1 MANDYRVVLS
11 GEDRLSGTIKNV
23 RNELNNTG
31 KAGTKLDEI
40 KRKFERI
47 QSSAAPLKNKLRS
60 LRAMM
65 ADMNLDGLTNTDVFG
80 HMAEQAGQYADA
92 IADAQQATRAFAD
105 DNMKLQAVTEGFQ
118 LITGAV
124 GIATGAMGLL
134 GIENEKV
141 EQAILKVQSAI
152 AVMNGV
158 QQVATLL
165 NKDSVLM
172 LRLKQ
177 VAITATSAATVKAT
191 AAEGA
196 ATVATKINT
205 IAQTAWNIAKAVA
218 KALLGDFSGL
228 VLVGAG
234 VLATYAIATANSTD
248 EQNKNNDA
256 MAKAK
261 TVYQEFTENSAEQ
274 TGSLV
279 GKFQELRGQW
289 NRLSTEA
296 EKVQWL
302 KDNQTEM
309 QKLGLKV
316 NDVTSAENVFNRNTA
331 KVVKA
336 LELRARAMAA
346 QGMIIEQYKKYYEKV
361 MAADSSVAGGGYYH
375 KYKKGGGAVGVNG
388 NLSDEAKAA
397 GVTSADLE
405 SHTSTFTS
413 TFGTYSTTTYSET
426 QAVIDKINLYRIKKA
441 TETNNRIH
449 AEAKQELDK
458 STKYLNDIISASEKA
473 IKGLGIEEIDF
484 NQNSGSGNNKGGG
497 NNHRGTSNKH
507 NEKPKTPEEIRRETY
522 GTIHSGIK
530 TAVDDLINGLFP
542 EDEVRKRLES
552 LNKQLQD
559 NNFDTIDVDM
569 VIKGAS
575 IERLQKQFQDI
586 SEKFSDGLIDQ
597 NAFDATVADIN
608 SKLRE
613 LGAKEI
619 TIKTKAEIKLDA
631 ISELENKAKDIQ
643 EYFDRGVITLQEAN
657 AELAELNKTAQQLGQ
672 KPIVLK
678 VKTDMDLK
686 VEAVEEVH
694 SKFREIQSQFD
705 LGILSQQEYINKTA
719 QLNGELA
726 KLGAKPIEIEI
737 QTNFDK
743 VVEQT
748 NETAEAIQAQFS
760 AIQSIDGVVNSIG
773 SFVNSLQEGANAWEI
788 FMGVIQIGQS
798 ILSSI
803 QTVMTAINVINSLCN
818 ATTIAGAAA
827 QTTATTATTTKAGA
841 DAASVATTTAATV
854 AYKAEEAALLDLA
867 AAAIFAAHASI
878 PFAGVP
884 LAAGF
889 ISSMMAAMAAQKAA
903 SLAMATFAD
912 GGVVSGNSF
921 HGDDV
926 LIRANAGETI
936 LTQKQSADLYHAIKD
951 GNLNGSMSGRV
962 RFEISGD
969 KLYGV
974 LDNYNRK
981 MNRIR

>member
-23 RNELNNTG
+23 RNELNNTA
-31 KAGTKLDEI
+31 KSGTKLDEI

-47 QSSAAPLKNKLRS
+47 QSSAAPLKSKLRE

-65 ADMNLDGLTNTDVFG
+65 ADMNLDGLSNTDLFG

-92 IADAQQATRAFAD
+92 IADAQQAVRAFAD
-105 DNMKLQAVTEGFQ
+105 DNMKLQAVTDSFN
-118 LITGAV
+118 LMTGAV

-134 GIENEKV
+134 GVENEKV
-141 EQAILKVQSAI
+141 EQAMLKVQSAI
-152 AVMNGV
+152 ALMNGV

-177 VAITATSAATVKAT
+177 IAIEANTASTVKNT
-191 AAEGA
+191 AVEGA
-196 ATVATKINT
+196 STVATKINT
-205 IAQTAWNIAKAVA
+205 IAQTAWNVAKAVA

-228 VLVGAG
+228 LLVGAG
-234 VLATYAIATANSTD
+234 VLATYAIATASATD
-248 EQNKNNDA
+248 EQNKNNEA
-256 MAKAK
+256 TEKAK
-261 TVYQEFTENSAEQ
+261 TVHQEFTENVAEQ

-279 GKFQELRGQW
+279 GKFYELRSEW
-289 NRLSTEA
+289 NRLTTEA
-296 EKVQWL
+296 EKIQWL

-309 QKLGLKV
+309 QNLGLKV
-316 NDVTSAENVFNRNTA
+316 NDLTGAENVFNRNTP

-346 QGMIIEQYKKYYEKV
+346 QGMIVEQYKKYYEKV
-361 MAADSSVAGGGYYH
+361 MAADNSVAGGGYYNNVKAGG
-375 KYKKGGGAVGVNG
+375 KYEQGSDAMNDLVTAMKRAGAVSNDGSAYNDGSWYTMDRGKFVLTQKGADAVNALR
-388 NLSDEAKAA
+388 NERAIDINNKA
-397 GVTSADLE
+397 
-405 SHTSTFTS
+405 
-413 TFGTYSTTTYSET
+413 
-426 QAVIDKINLYRIKKA
+426 
-441 TETNNRIH
+441 H
-449 AEAKQELDK
+449 AEAQRELDK
-458 STKYLNDIISASEKA
+458 ATTYLNQVIDTANQSIQN
-473 IKGLGIEEIDF
+473 LNIEEIDF
-484 NQNSGSGNNKGGG
+484 NQHSGGGNNKGGG
-497 NNHRGTSNKH
+497 NNHRGTSNKT

-530 TAVDDLINGLFP
+530 TAIDDLIKGLFP

-559 NNFDTIDVDM
+559 NKFDPIDVDM

-575 IERLQKQFQDI
+575 IEKLHKQFQDA
-586 SEKFSDGLIDQ
+586 SDKLSTGLIDQ

-608 SKLRE
+608 SKLKE

-631 ISELENKAKDIQ
+631 INELENKAKDIQ
-643 EYFDRGVITLQEAN
+643 EYFDKGVITLQEAN
-657 AELAELNKTAQQLGQ
+657 AELAEINKTAQALGQ

-678 VKTDMDLK
+678 VKTEMDLK

-694 SKFREIQSQFD
+694 KKFSDVQSQFD

-719 QLNGELA
+719 ALNEELA

-743 VVEQT
+743 VLEKT

-773 SFVNSLQEGANAWEI
+773 SFVNSLQEGANAWEVFI
-788 FMGVIQIGQS
+788 GVIQIGSS
-798 ILSSI
+798 ILSAV
-803 QTVMTAINVINSLCN
+803 QGVMTAINAINALCN
-818 ATTIAGAAA
+818 ATTITGAAA
-827 QTTATTATTTKAGA
+827 QTTATTATTTKAAA
-841 DAASVATTTAATV
+841 DTASVATTTAATV

-867 AAAIFAAHASI
+867 AASIFAAHASI

-884 LAAGF
+884 IAAGF
-889 ISSMMAAMAAQKAA
+889 ITSMMAAMAAQKAA

-912 GGVVSGNSF
+912 GGVVSGNRF
-921 HGDDV
+921 HGDSV

-936 LTQKQSADLYHAIKD
+936 LTQKQSSDLFHMLKD
-951 GNLNGSMSGRV
+951 TRQGDISGRV

>member
-11 GEDRLSGTIKNV
+11 GEDRLSGTIKNI

-31 KAGTKLDEI
+31 KSGTKLDEI

-47 QSSAAPLKNKLRS
+47 QSSAAPLKSKLRS
-60 LRAMM
+60 LREMM
-65 ADMNLDGLTNTDVFG
+65 ANMNLDGLTNTDLFG

-134 GIENEKV
+134 GMENEKV

-152 AVMNGV
+152 AIMNGV

-205 IAQTAWNIAKAVA
+205 IAQTAWNVAKAVA

-256 MAKAK
+256 MEKAK
-261 TVYQEFTENSAEQ
+261 TVHQEFTENAAEQ

-279 GKFQELRGQW
+279 GKFHELRGEW

-296 EKVQWL
+296 EKIQWL

-346 QGMIIEQYKKYYEKV
+346 QGMIVEQYKKYYEKV
-361 MAADSSVAGGGYYH
+361 MAADQSVAGGGYYH
-375 KYKKGGGAVGVNG
+375 QYKKGGGAVGVNG
-388 NLSDEAKAA
+388 SLSDEAKAA

-426 QAVIDKINLYRIKKA
+426 QAVIDKINLYRITKA
-441 TETNNRIH
+441 TETNKRIH
-449 AEAKQELDK
+449 SEAQQELNK
-458 STKYLNDIISASEKA
+458 STKYLNDIIAASEKA

-484 NQNSGSGNNKGGG
+484 NQHSGSGNNKGGG
-497 NNHRGTSNKH
+497 NNRGTSNKPSG
-507 NEKPKTPEEIRRETY
+507 KPKTPEEIRRDTY
-522 GTIHSGIK
+522 ATIHSGIK
-530 TAVDDLINGLFP
+530 TAIDDLINGLFP
-542 EDEVRKRLES
+542 EDEVRRRLES

-559 NNFDTIDVDM
+559 NKFDTIDVDI
-569 VIKGAS
+569 VIKGAA
-575 IERLQKQFQDI
+575 IERLQKQFKDI
-586 SEKFSDGLIDQ
+586 SENFSNGLIDQ
-597 NAFDATVADIN
+597 NAFDAAVADIN

-631 ISELENKAKDIQ
+631 INELENKAKDIQ
-643 EYFDRGVITLQEAN
+643 EYFDKGVITLQEAN
-657 AELAELNKTAQQLGQ
+657 AELAELNKTALQLGQ

-678 VKTDMDLK
+678 IKTEIETK
-686 VEAVEEVH
+686 VEAAEEIH
-694 SKFREIQSQFD
+694 SQF
-705 LGILSQQEYINKTA
+705 SNINKQFELGLITEN
-719 QLNGELA
+719 QLISKTNELNQSLLQ
-726 KLGAKPIEIEI
+726 LGAKPIELDIK
-737 QTNFDK
+737 TNFEK
-743 VVEQT
+743 TVEQA
-748 NETAEAIQAQFS
+748 NETMEQIGSIFS
-760 AIQSIDGVVNSIG
+760 AFDSIDGVVNSIN
-773 SFVNSLQEGANAWEI
+773 SFSQSLREGANAWEI
-788 FMGVIQIGQS
+788 FMGAIQIGQS
-798 ILSSI
+798 ILSAVSGVFGAI
-803 QTVMTAINVINSLCN
+803 QGVMDLFNITTAVG
-818 ATTIAGAAA
+818 TTAQGAAA
-827 QTTATTATTTKAGA
+827 TAATSKAAA
-841 DAASVATTTAATV
+841 DTASVATTTAATV
-854 AYKAEEAALLDLA
+854 ATKAQEAALLDLA

-884 LAAGF
+884 IASGF
-889 ISSMMAAMAAQKAA
+889 ITAMMAAMTAQKSA
-903 SLAMATFAD
+903 SLALATFAD

-921 HGDDV
+921 HGDSV

-936 LTQKQSADLYHAIKD
+936 LTQKQSSDLFHMLKD
-951 GNLNGSMSGRV
+951 ARQGDISGRV